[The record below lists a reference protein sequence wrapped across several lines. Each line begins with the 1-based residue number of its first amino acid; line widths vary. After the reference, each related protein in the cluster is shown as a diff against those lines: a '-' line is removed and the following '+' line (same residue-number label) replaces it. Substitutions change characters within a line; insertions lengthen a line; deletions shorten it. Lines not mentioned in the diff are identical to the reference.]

1 MNIPLL
7 MAAQPLALPARNYD
21 RIWIEAVEIS
31 APSPSGDAVA
41 RVRLRRFEVDADGV
55 VHTEPDSQK
64 LEIEDILTK
73 AATDPELAQA
83 VGSLMAYIAKA
94 GREQGVVS

>member
-7 MAAQPLALPARNYD
+7 MAAAPLVIPARNYD

-31 APSPSGDAVA
+31 APRPDGDAVA
-41 RVRLRRFEVDADGV
+41 RVRLRRFAVDESGV

-64 LEIEDILTK
+64 LEIADILSK
-73 AATDPELAQA
+73 ATTDPTLAA
-83 VGSLMAYIAKA
+83 AIEAIMAYIAQA
-94 GREQGVVS
+94 GAEQGVIA